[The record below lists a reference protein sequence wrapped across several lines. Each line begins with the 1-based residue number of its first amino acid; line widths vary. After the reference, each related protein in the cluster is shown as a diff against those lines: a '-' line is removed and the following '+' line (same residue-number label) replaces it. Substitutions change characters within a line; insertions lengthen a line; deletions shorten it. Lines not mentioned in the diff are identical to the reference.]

1 MPAGI
6 PCPGNKKPASR
17 NGAGRCGGMKCD
29 VFWRRRCPRPP
40 SRLSG
45 RRASLWCSLSG
56 LLDSLSSAG
65 HVCWAKPNHAFF
77 RCQHFVAIIFNRFS
91 VRAGCLHGLER
102 TRLASATS
110 SADSLRDA
118 CFSKLLFFSAFV
130 QTCWHCTNQQLHAP
144 AFLRYMRGRLIAPD
158 DDEK

>member
-1 MPAGI
+1 MPAGVA
-6 PCPGNKKPASR
+6 CPGNKKPASR

-65 HVCWAKPNHAFF
+65 HVCWAKPNHGFF

-91 VRAGCLHGLER
+91 VRAGCRRALER
-102 TRLASATS
+102 ARLASATS
-110 SADSLRDA
+110 SANSLHDA
-118 CFSKLLFFSAFV
+118 CFSKLLFFSAFI
-130 QTCWHCTNQQLHAP
+130 QPCRHCTNQQP
-144 AFLRYMRGRLIAPD
+144 RVPPFLRCMCGRLIAPGI
-158 DDEK
+158 DEK